1 MKQNIYIAALLAGML
16 ALVGC
21 GGGNSSTPPAGAVV
35 EGTNGSNNGD
45 ENTNNGVPC
54 KEGQTVTG
62 GVCVD
67 PKPAPTP
74 DPKFPTGVTAKTLV
88 GTGGEI
94 RSPAVAGAGN
104 RIQTDG
110 IRITADSRN
119 LAIANGAYSNSNSGG
134 LWHDVLTVV
143 NKDIS
148 GDGDK
153 QRVVSASGYKVPGT
167 DAANPFPQNNGNIGA
182 VDGSVAWANYN
193 GIPGIFYCADGETC
207 AENGRTLGTGW
218 YFVPGTN
225 VANHLWK
232 LGDDGEYERTDN
244 TGVWVEWGYWVTHAS
259 SNSESTINR
268 EISIILNGATAINA
282 ASLVAPTE
290 LVSEN
295 NKATYTGKAHGVSVM
310 GDNAGTF
317 TADASLTAT
326 FATIP
331 TLEGMISGFTGQA
344 VGSGWELKLQKS
356 NVDASTNVGQLFFV
370 GGDGTATQRATSGGD
385 NIKEGDWTAR
395 LYGTAGNRPTG
406 VVGMFDGFFSDG
418 QVKGVYHA
426 KKQ

>member
-21 GGGNSSTPPAGAVV
+21 GGGNSSTPPAGEPVV
-35 EGTNGSNNGD
+35 GTNGSNNGD
-45 ENTNNGVPC
+45 DNTNKGVSC
-54 KEGQTVTG
+54 QEGQTVTG
-62 GVCVD
+62 GACVD

-94 RSPAVAGAGN
+94 RSPGPGAGN
-104 RIQTDG
+104 RFLTG
-110 IRITADSRN
+110 RIAADDRN
-119 LAIANGAYSNSNSGG
+119 SAIENGAYGNSNSGG

-167 DAANPFPQNNGNIGA
+167 DAANPFPVNNGPIT
-182 VDGSVAWANYN
+182 SSSYK
-193 GIPGIFYCADGETC
+193 GIAGTFTC
-207 AENGRTLGTGW
+207 AEGEDCTENGRTLGAGW
-218 YFVPGTN
+218 YFIPTS
-225 VANHLWK
+225 ADALWK
-232 LGDDGEYERTDN
+232 LGTNGNYVQTNAGDDADSL
-244 TGVWVEWGYWVTHAS
+244 WAEWAYWVTHAS
-259 SNSESTINR
+259 SGSTINR
-268 EISIILNGATAINA
+268 EISIMGNAINPT
-282 ASLVAPTE
+282 SLAAPTE

-326 FATIP
+326 FAAIP

-356 NVDASTNVGQLFFV
+356 NVDTSTTVGQLLAA
-370 GGDGTATQRATSGGD
+370 GDDGTATTQRATSGGD

-406 VVGMFDGFFSDG
+406 VAGMFDGFFSDG
-418 QVKGVYHA
+418 QVKGLYHA

>member
-1 MKQNIYIAALLAGML
+1 MKQNILLSALLAAML
-16 ALVGC
+16 VIAGC
-21 GGGNSSTPPAGAVV
+21 GGGNSSTPATAAVV
-35 EGTNGSNNGD
+35 EGSGTSNGNG
-45 ENTNNGVPC
+45 NGNMNGVNC
-54 KEGQTVTG
+54 QEGQTVMG
-62 GVCVD
+62 GACVD
-67 PKPAPTP
+67 PTPKPTP
-74 DPKFPTGVTAKTLV
+74 DPKFPAGVTAKTLV
-88 GTGGEI
+88 GTDGEI
-94 RSPAVAGAGN
+94 RSPAAVGAGN
-104 RIQTDG
+104 QIQTG
-110 IRITADSRN
+110 ATRITAGSRN
-119 LAIANGAYSNSNSGG
+119 LAIENGAYSNSNSGG

-148 GDGDK
+148 GNGQK

-167 DAANPFPQNNGNIGA
+167 DDDNPFPANNGAIGNA
-182 VDGSVAWANYN
+182 AGTAALANYN

-268 EISIILNGATAINA
+268 EISIILNGATAIDA
-282 ASLVAPTE
+282 ASLAAPTE

-310 GDNAGTF
+310 GDSAGTF

-326 FATIP
+326 FAATP

-344 VGSGWELKLQKS
+344 VGSGWELKAG
-356 NVDASTNVGQLFFV
+356 VAVADIRAPVR
-370 GGDGTATQRATSGGD
+370 GTGADR
-385 NIKEGDWTAR
+385 R
-395 LYGTAGNRPTG
+395 
-406 VVGMFDGFFSDG
+406 
-418 QVKGVYHA
+418 
-426 KKQ
+426 